1 MDEWKANGYMICRS
15 ELKEPGSYKVSYL
28 VSGEGGRSKP
38 SDEITYLDA
47 SETLYQYQAH
57 AGRAILYITIPYHTI
72 PYHTIPYH
80 TISFHTIPY
89 HTIPYHTIPYHTI
102 PYHTIPYHAIP
113 RHVTSHQTTPDYL
126 TPHHTTHY
134 AIPLRHIH
142 QSQANYFTLYLDV
155 TSVSPKSGSVGGG
168 TILTIT
174 GRFFPM
180 DKERVT
186 VTVGG
191 KLQLEI
197 LIRAFSVLILVA
209 RYLMVVKVIIHK
221 SCLWLVLNT

>member
-1 MDEWKANGYMICRS
+1 MDEWKADGYMICRS

-38 SDEITYLDA
+38 SDEITYVDA

-57 AGRAILYITIPYHTI
+57 AGRAILYITIPYRTI
-72 PYHTIPYH
+72 PYHTIPHYIILH
-80 TISFHTIPY
+80 HITTSTPH
-89 HTIPYHTIPYHTI
+89 HNK
-102 PYHTIPYHAIP
+102 P

-134 AIPLRHIH
+134 AIPLRHTH
-142 QSQANYFTLYLDV
+142 QTQANYFTLYLDV

-174 GRFFPM
+174 GRFFAM

-191 KLQLEI
+191 KILQLEI

-209 RYLMVVKVIIHK
+209 RYLMAVKVMIHK
-221 SCLWLVLNT
+221 SCLWWVLNT